1 MRLILVVILIGLFPP
16 TATTADQYSVL
27 SEDFDAR
34 RLSVNEK
41 RFLQATLAFS
51 GHYNGLLDGL
61 WGRGSQLAIERF
73 SYQELSEAP
82 TNLSAAIAV
91 AQYFGEFGDDEWDYA
106 YDSETNLSLLTPKDE
121 LFVRDLSNA
130 DFRTWTIEGKSLTIL
145 LYRSDKQN
153 ALDWHATIL
162 DDKTVIGEPYLVRK
176 ENRIVTSTR
185 LSGGLVTYARSE
197 RVGNGWSTA
206 IVWGNSEEKN
216 ILNAI
221 VGSLTVGRTNRLNYE
236 DNGWLRHIVALTLD
250 FSKQYRDN
258 DGAATKNS
266 SSPQGQ
272 ETDQTTE
279 NSSGTGFFVDNI
291 GSIITNAH
299 VVEGCANITANGAQ
313 AWVLSKNSD
322 FDLALLKV
330 RKPTGSVGLRTFPRD
345 LPD

>member
-1 MRLILVVILIGLFPP
+1 
-16 TATTADQYSVL
+16 
-27 SEDFDAR
+27 
-34 RLSVNEK
+34 
-41 RFLQATLAFS
+41 
-51 GHYNGLLDGL
+51 
-61 WGRGSQLAIERF
+61 
-73 SYQELSEAP
+73 
-82 TNLSAAIAV
+82 
-91 AQYFGEFGDDEWDYA
+91 
-106 YDSETNLSLLTPKDE
+106 
-121 LFVRDLSNA
+121 
-130 DFRTWTIEGKSLTIL
+130 
-145 LYRSDKQN
+145 
-153 ALDWHATIL
+153 
-162 DDKTVIGEPYLVRK
+162 
-176 ENRIVTSTR
+176 
-185 LSGGLVTYARSE
+185 VTYARSE